1 MPDFDYDT
9 VTYTNLLYSIEEN
22 NVERI
27 VAKYGDSFD
36 EGAAHFEILGPVKQ
50 YEDANN
56 ISLVVM
62 MTYGQTKYLF
72 TR

>member
-1 MPDFDYDT
+1 ME
-9 VTYTNLLYSIEEN
+9 TNLYSRKMCI
-22 NVERI
+22 R
-27 VAKYGDSFD
+27 DR
-36 EGAAHFEILGPVKQ
+36 LGPVKQ

-72 TR
+72 TGDQEVEAEKDLLSLSLIHI